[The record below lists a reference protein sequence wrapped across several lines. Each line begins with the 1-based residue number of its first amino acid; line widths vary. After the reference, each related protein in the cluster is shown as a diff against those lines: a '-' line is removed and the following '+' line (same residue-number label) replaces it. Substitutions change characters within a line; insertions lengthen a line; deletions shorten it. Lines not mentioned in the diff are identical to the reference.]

1 MPFGSLCVDRRGG
14 LQPAAFHF
22 QPLVAQHG
30 LEGRKEGDHVPLRG
44 RGSHEAHPPHFV
56 RQRTKPAP
64 DLDPEA
70 TEQRAPGSRV
80 VGPVGDAHRVQG
92 GQAFSLRHLHGQS
105 HRLHPGD
112 QSPVVP
118 QMAREARL
126 QPFLVDQPQG
136 FPQGVDHVDGSR
148 MVVLALSA
156 PVVAHH
162 REVQVPARNRRGAG
176 VQGRKGALTERDG
189 REAGRAREALLGAT
203 VHGIDPPGV
212 RLHLHAAE
220 GGHGVHQEEGACL
233 AGDAGK
239 VLEGLEYAGGGLG
252 VHHCQDFKVSRTG
265 CFLHVGRVKGPA
277 DVEKA
282 AGSGDL
288 KVLAV
293 VHAETSTGVLQ
304 PLKDLSRIAREAGA
318 LFLVDTVTS
327 LGGVEVQTDTWGI
340 DAVYSGTQKCLS
352 CPPGL
357 APISF
362 GERALAALD
371 ARTTP
376 VPSWYLG
383 LSMVRDYWGAERK
396 YHHTAPINMIYA
408 LREALRLIDEEGLEA
423 RFARHLRNHRALVAG
438 VEAMGLTMQVPPGER
453 LPTLNT
459 VRIPDGADDA
469 ATRRALLRRF
479 GIEIGGGLGAL
490 SDKVWRVGL
499 MGASST
505 ERHVIT
511 FLAALQTVLRDQ
523 GLKVQSGGL
532 EAAAAVYAEAAERH
546 KREELSQ

>member
-1 MPFGSLCVDRRGG
+1 MT
-14 LQPAAFHF
+14 
-22 QPLVAQHG
+22 
-30 LEGRKEGDHVPLRG
+30 
-44 RGSHEAHPPHFV
+44 PPSTIRF
-56 RQRTKPAP
+56 T
-64 DLDPEA
+64 DLDPGI
-70 TEQRAPGSRV
+70 RVLMGPGPS
-80 VGPVGDAHRVQG
+80 D
-92 GQAFSLRHLHGQS
+92 
-105 HRLHPGD
+105 
-112 QSPVVP
+112 
-118 QMAREARL
+118 
-126 QPFLVDQPQG
+126 
-136 FPQGVDHVDGSR
+136 
-148 MVVLALSA
+148 
-156 PVVAHH
+156 
-162 REVQVPARNRRGAG
+162 VPARVLQAIASPTIGHLDPYFLKVMEETQELLRRVFRTENQLTIPVSGTGSAGMEACFVNLVEPGDRVLVAVNGVFGTRMCDIVGRLGAEL
-176 VQGRKGALTERDG
+176 VRVDAEW
-189 REAGRAREALLGAT
+189 GRAL
-203 VHGIDPPGV
+203 D
-212 RLHLHAAE
+212 
-220 GGHGVHQEEGACL
+220 
-233 AGDAGK
+233 
-239 VLEGLEYAGGGLG
+239 
-252 VHHCQDFKVSRTG
+252 
-265 CFLHVGRVKGPA
+265 PA

-371 ARTTP
+371 ARATP
-376 VPSWYLG
+376 VPSWYLD

-438 VEAMGLTMQVPPGER
+438 VEAMGLSMQVPPGER

-499 MGASST
+499 MGASSS

-523 GLKVQSGGL
+523 GLKVESGGL